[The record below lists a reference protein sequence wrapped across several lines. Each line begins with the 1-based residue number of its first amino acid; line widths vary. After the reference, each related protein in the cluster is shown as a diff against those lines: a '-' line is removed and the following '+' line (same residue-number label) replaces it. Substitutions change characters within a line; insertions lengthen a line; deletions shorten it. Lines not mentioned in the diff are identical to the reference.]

1 MKRGDVW
8 TASRFGH
15 DRKVVIVGHEAVTQK
30 RNAVLV
36 VPISEVVPPGM
47 VEPVVSDSKG
57 AVLGVAQ
64 IPRVGEVSKE
74 TLKACTG
81 TLAPVSVEV
90 INMSLRAALDL

>member
-1 MKRGDVW
+1 
-8 TASRFGH
+8 
-15 DRKVVIVGHEAVTQK
+15 
-30 RNAVLV
+30 
-36 VPISEVVPPGM
+36 M